1 MQDIIMQQQS
11 AESQSEMEKAEEE
24 RKDVLKRI
32 MTDEARERL
41 ARIRLV
47 KPEFAQ
53 QIENQ
58 LISLAQSGRLRSKV
72 DDETLKRLLQQL
84 QPDREMNI
92 KRIEK

>member
-1 MQDIIMQQQS
+1 MQDIMMQQQS
-11 AESQSEMEKAEEE
+11 AESQNEIEKAEEE

>member
-1 MQDIIMQQQS
+1 MQQQS
-11 AESQSEMEKAEEE
+11 AESQSEIEKAEEE

-84 QPDREMNI
+84 QPDKEMNI

>member
-1 MQDIIMQQQS
+1 MQDIMMQQQS
-11 AESQSEMEKAEEE
+11 AESQSEIEKAEEE

-53 QIENQ
+53 QIESQ

-84 QPDREMNI
+84 QPDKEMNI

>member
-1 MQDIIMQQQS
+1 MQQQS
-11 AESQSEMEKAEEE
+11 AESQSEIEKVEEE

-84 QPDREMNI
+84 QPDKEMNI

>member
-1 MQDIIMQQQS
+1 MQDIMMQQQS
-11 AESQSEMEKAEEE
+11 AESQSEIEKAEEE

-84 QPDREMNI
+84 QPDKEMNI